1 MSTTGRV
8 GQSAFCAWA
17 GKIIAIQMHQAGFAL
32 AKPGHA
38 AVGVLYIGVEIIRV
52 HVRPRDRNDELGL
65 SRNVTLFFCLGIH
78 RQQRDDETKN
88 KGNENIE

>member
-1 MSTTGRV
+1 
-8 GQSAFCAWA
+8 
-17 GKIIAIQMHQAGFAL
+17 MHQAGFAL

-38 AVGVLYIGVEIIRV
+38 AVWVLHVGVEIIRV

-88 KGNENIE
+88 KGNENIEEHVVEGVDLPFATLLAQTHAGS